1 MLPTHLSLLCCNSP
15 SLRSM
20 SLPSPLYR
28 LGRLLGSSWL
38 LLDVAVLR
46 LNGGSL
52 LSLCWFSSWL
62 GIFPIKSALL
72 SCVGLLPSKP
82 SSSLACPF
90 NSSFRCISEMIPAI
104 VIPILPVLGGL
115 PELGLQF
122 CRSPASPTAHQ
133 LPWDWFGFFFQ
144 RCPNRGLLLNLL
156 NPASPRFRKVRRPGC
171 HQSVE
176 FGVPGKAILKGDN
189 GAAALEQA
197 VSELHIGDVGE
208 LVI

>member
-1 MLPTHLSLLCCNSP
+1 MRPTHLSLLCCNSP

-20 SLPSPLYR
+20 RLPSPLYR
-28 LGRLLGSSWL
+28 LGRLLGGSRL

-46 LNGGSL
+46 LNGGSP
-52 LSLCWFSSWL
+52 LSLRWFSSWL

-90 NSSFRCISEMIPAI
+90 DSSFRCISEMIPAI

-115 PELGLQF
+115 PELRFQF

-133 LPWDWFGFFFQ
+133 LPWDWLGFFFQ
-144 RCPNRGLLLNLL
+144 RCPNRGLFLNLL
-156 NPASPRFRKVRRPGC
+156 NPASPRFRKIR
-171 HQSVE
+171 
-176 FGVPGKAILKGDN
+176 
-189 GAAALEQA
+189 
-197 VSELHIGDVGE
+197 
-208 LVI
+208 

>member
-15 SLRSM
+15 SSRSM
-20 SLPSPLYR
+20 RLPSPLYR
-28 LGRLLGSSWL
+28 LGRLLGVSRL

-46 LNGGSL
+46 LNGGSP

-82 SSSLACPF
+82 SSSLSCLPN
-90 NSSFRCISEMIPAI
+90 NSFGRLNEMIPAI
-104 VIPILPVLGGL
+104 VIPILSVLGGI
-115 PELGLQF
+115 PELGLQV

-133 LPWDWFGFFFQ
+133 LPWDWLGFSFQ
-144 RCPNRGLLLNLL
+144 RCTNRGFLLNLL

-171 HQSVE
+171 H
-176 FGVPGKAILKGDN
+176 
-189 GAAALEQA
+189 
-197 VSELHIGDVGE
+197 
-208 LVI
+208 